1 MQDFERNISD
11 RLIAAQQ
18 ESERLKLVLSFYQRL
33 LRMGCDDDTAR
44 KILIMQAGWVN
55 GKFVSKHFTFEE
67 QNEITL
73 WAKHLPA

>member
-1 MQDFERNISD
+1 MQDFEKNLSD
-11 RLIAAQQ
+11 RLGKAQDEAA
-18 ESERLKLVLSFYQRL
+18 RLQLVFSFYMRL